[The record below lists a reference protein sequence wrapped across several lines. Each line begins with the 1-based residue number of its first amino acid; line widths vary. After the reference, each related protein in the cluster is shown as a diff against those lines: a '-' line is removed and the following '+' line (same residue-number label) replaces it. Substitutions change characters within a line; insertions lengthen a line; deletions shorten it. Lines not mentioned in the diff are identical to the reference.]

1 MHFWLFI
8 PEKSKLC
15 SHKNPYRN
23 AHIAILFLIAENWEQ
38 PRCPSPGE
46 RSNKPRRLRTWSR
59 VHNKRGGGGHSAS
72 QRALQGTVLSG
83 KPISKVTYYT
93 FHLQDFLEITMT
105 ETGQIGDCHSEGL
118 GGVATKGQR
127 GSFVVM
133 H

>member
-23 AHIAILFLIAENWEQ
+23 GHIAILFLIAENWEHPDVLHQ
-38 PRCPSPGE
+38 MRGQT
-46 RSNKPRRLRTWSR
+46 KPRRLSTWSG

-72 QRALQGTVLSG
+72 QRALQGTALSG
-83 KPISKVTYYT
+83 KPVSKVTYYT
-93 FHLQDFLEITMT
+93 FHLHDFLEITMT

-127 GSFVVM
+127 GSFLVM